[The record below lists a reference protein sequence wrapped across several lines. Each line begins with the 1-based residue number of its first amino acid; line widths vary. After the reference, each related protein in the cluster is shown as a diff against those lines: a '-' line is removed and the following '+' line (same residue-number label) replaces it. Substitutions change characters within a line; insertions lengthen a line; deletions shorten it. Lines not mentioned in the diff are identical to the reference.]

1 MIRRVVALSALL
13 LTVTLLQV
21 TVLPLLLRTGFVAD
35 LVVIVVVLV
44 TLEEGG
50 SIGLRVAAV
59 GGLFVDLLAAAV
71 PLGSTMVVYGV
82 ICVAVNL
89 IRPYLSER
97 AGLATALIAGAAAGV
112 SVLLAGGLQALL
124 SEQGSLP
131 AGLVTSGALV
141 VAALGV
147 LVTPPLMVLV
157 RRSLGDAP
165 SERAADMTS

>member
-1 MIRRVVALSALL
+1 MVRRTVALAVLL

-50 SIGLRVAAV
+50 SIGLRVAAA
-59 GGLFVDLLAAAV
+59 GGILVDLLATSV
-71 PLGSTMVVYGV
+71 PLGSTMVVYAI
-82 ICVAVNL
+82 ICVAVHL

-97 AGLATALIAGAAAGV
+97 AELATALIAGAAAGA
-112 SVLLAGGLQALL
+112 SVMIAGGLQTLL
-124 SEQGSLP
+124 SEQGALP

-147 LVTPPLMVLV
+147 LVTPPMTVLV

-165 SERAADMTS
+165 ADRAADMAS

>member
-1 MIRRVVALSALL
+1 MIRRTVALAALL

-21 TVLPLLLRTGFVAD
+21 TVLPLLLRTGFVTD
-35 LVVIVVVLV
+35 LVVVVIVLV

-59 GGLFVDLLAAAV
+59 GGLLVDLLATGV
-71 PLGSTMVVYGV
+71 PLGSTMVVYAT
-82 ICVAVNL
+82 ICIAVNL

-97 AGLATALIAGAAAGV
+97 AELATALIAGAAAGA
-112 SVLLAGGLQALL
+112 SVLLAGGLQTLL
-124 SEQGSLP
+124 SEQGALP

-147 LVTPPLMVLV
+147 LVTPPLAVLV
-157 RRSLGDAP
+157 RRGLGDAP
-165 SERAADMTS
+165 ADRAADMSS